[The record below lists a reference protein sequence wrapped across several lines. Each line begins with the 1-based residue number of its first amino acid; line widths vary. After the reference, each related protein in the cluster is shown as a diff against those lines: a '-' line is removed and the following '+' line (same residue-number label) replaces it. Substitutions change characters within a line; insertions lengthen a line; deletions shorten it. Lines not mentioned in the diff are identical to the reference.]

1 MSPKSEIPSSSF
13 PTGPPLPDRIHTFD
27 ISYRIVRPEDF
38 ESLGIDPQDIP
49 VGTFVAEDHP
59 PFLASRFG
67 GNAYGLGIVEQRV
80 KLGVG
85 ELDFL
90 ESLDFSDPEILKK
103 NYPRINSIYRKL
115 GLLMRFSSH
124 GKRYFLIPINWVS
137 HSLEDIKDKVDEI
150 ERVILEQADRRKKEK
165 LNVALLTAPNDLI
178 VHEITGRMAAHK
190 FLIIDSVEKLREATG
205 PFDLIVIPQDMDDL
219 LLSLSIP
226 GLTGSK
232 LTQETFTTYGTYVAG
247 KIYDLLEADCEL
259 CIIASRQFPRTNEEV
274 WVDFRNP
281 TDLRNF
287 LLFTHVFR
295 SKKRYRSKKGSLL
308 RVHLA
313 DFYNYLSG
321 IFVYR
326 EDLKKIVGERDPMQL
341 TLEEIDRLPRLDL
354 KISSAKPID
363 LEARWDRVLKPYFA
377 KTICHSKL
385 SPSLK
390 KNWERNYIVEGELPD
405 NLQIYGGR
413 KREPALLLEQ
423 LERQERLSGMA
434 GCSLALVAHYKNTFD
449 YVFAVLQMLEDI
461 REKRFD
467 RLSELELDR
476 LHNPFEAP
484 KDRYRAFNHIK
495 KLMKQT
501 SRLGKLERL
510 LNPDSIEGPRTK
522 VLENIEKLSLLG
534 FSPALLREIYLIV
547 VGHTTMGRITFGKLP
562 EKTLKSITDQ
572 AKHKSLEEV
581 ADLLRII
588 RLLSMSEIAASLRDN
603 LTKEQ
608 GKELFSLSDQAIWIA
623 ADPLLDW
630 EILHDQKIAD
640 LGGAQNLAVR
650 QMLKLF
656 NLFEYLDSWTD
667 IADKGP
673 FQKEALAHYSSHKLE
688 QIDQVLEL
696 ISITNEFKER
706 FYEREPFSRPYFFR
720 KLLNCRFH
728 GTGHIF
734 PLLGTRAGF
743 ILLWITIS
751 ASPGNV
757 INFNPLLSYERHDS
771 EARLAK
777 VRKGLEALEPEQLH
791 FNYLTSIRKTLSQGL
806 PAFIFTSGT
815 QLRYNKQNQTT
826 EVIFIDVEDNLRKM
840 EPMLQAARDRV
851 IPEIPISELRET
863 DRLFRELH
871 SYDQHLQQLTPETGM
886 DTESL
891 AQQKT
896 EIESC
901 CSRLEDLFAQK
912 LFLPQRV
919 FDTLEII
926 HEHCPSIGRRI
937 LSEYWELDRIKPI
950 KKIHSGETIPA
961 YVLRCLKKFQA
972 LVAKKREALQNTE
985 IFLQLA
991 QQQFGPMT
999 GETIGMS
1006 NVQIDILEEVV
1017 DRISTRPELMEALSA
1032 ALIFQE
1038 IGKLPIYLE
1047 EYRSLSHSHTH
1058 GKAGA
1063 EILRRQALLQRLGM
1077 NEDTSRLT
1085 NSLVE
1090 VHGLMGH
1097 VLLGEVASPALEL
1110 VTSSGDEQFFEAFF
1124 LHSVL
1129 AAAAYREGIMVED
1142 LLDRFLDLRQLA
1154 LDIIHGETSWPSYVD
1169 KKFQEKGRS
1178 LLTDMDST
1186 GSVPGQLA
1194 LFSEWDSSADKS
1206 SLHLKGKDTVAI
1218 ERLFHLIGLP
1228 DIDFV
1233 DIQMKILDMP
1243 GSFIYHKK
1251 GLKSTGLQKFEENLQ
1266 RAMVVHQDVMDLAAT
1281 VRRYLLDQLNPS
1293 RDSIRIYGL
1302 EYVAR
1307 HLTPEN
1313 WLKLLILGFRG
1324 LDRFCPENDK
1334 PRVIDFHDLSHI
1346 IDRRYQ
1352 AIAEE
1357 LATLSA
1363 DRLFEDSSL
1372 VASLTKASVGIILF
1386 YNHDEALVKPLFQD
1400 RLQIELVLK
1409 QMQEQ
1414 QEILRLKNFYHREL
1428 KKLKNL
1434 TYHTEDYQKLLSD
1447 SFHEQLQELIEQALK
1462 DLQKKMRQQRS
1473 FSGIERVF
1481 AELMALA
1488 EENAF
1493 SEEQIQL
1500 VTDMHEFNRDR
1511 LRSRRLEA
1519 IYREIHDCST
1529 TVELIELWRKIRV
1542 ELVNN
1547 QSDLGKEFEDLV
1559 TAHFD
1564 QQLEQ
1569 LEKSKP

>member
-1 MSPKSEIPSSSF
+1 MSPKSKIPTSSL
-13 PTGPPLPDRIHTFD
+13 PAGPPLPDRIHTFD

-38 ESLGIDPQDIP
+38 GSLGIDPEDIP

-67 GNAYGLGIVEQRV
+67 GNAYGLGIVEQRD

-90 ESLDFSDPEILKK
+90 EGLDLSNPEILKK
-103 NYPRINSIYRKL
+103 NYHRINSIYRKL
-115 GLLMRFSSH
+115 GLLMRFSRH

-150 ERVILEQADRRKKEK
+150 ERVLLEQAHRRKKEK
-165 LNVALLTAPNDLI
+165 LNVVLLTAPNDLI
-178 VHEITGRMAAHK
+178 VHEITGRMAAQK
-190 FLIIDSVEKLREATG
+190 FAIIDSVEKLRQASG

-219 LLSLSIP
+219 LLSLSIQ
-226 GLTGSK
+226 GLTGAR

-259 CIIASRQFPRTNEEV
+259 CIIASRQFPLTNAEV
-274 WVDFRNP
+274 WVEFLNP
-281 TDLRNF
+281 ADLRNF

-295 SKKRYRSKKGSLL
+295 SKKRYRGKNGSLL
-308 RVHLA
+308 RVHLS

-326 EDLKKIVGERDPMQL
+326 EDLKKIVGERDLMQL
-341 TLEEIDRLPRLDL
+341 TVEEIDRLPRLDL
-354 KISSAKPID
+354 KISSAKPLD
-363 LEARWDRVLKPYFA
+363 LEARWDRVLKPFFA
-377 KTICHSKL
+377 KSTCHSKL

-390 KNWERNYIVEGELPD
+390 KKWKRNYIVEGELPD
-405 NLQIYGGR
+405 NLQIYVGR
-413 KREPALLLEQ
+413 KREPSLRLERLEQ
-423 LERQERLSGMA
+423 EERLSGMA
-434 GCSLALVAHYKNTFD
+434 GCSLALVADFKNTFD
-449 YVFAVLQMLEDI
+449 YVFAVLQMLAEI

-467 RLSELELDR
+467 RLSELELNR

-484 KDRYRAFNHIK
+484 KNRYRAFNHLK

-501 SRLGKLERL
+501 SRLGRLEKF
-510 LNPDSIEGPRTK
+510 LNPDAIEGPRTK

-534 FSPALLREIYLIV
+534 LPPALLREIYLIV

-608 GKELFSLSDQAIWIA
+608 GKELFSLYDQAIWIA

-706 FYEREPFSRPYFFR
+706 YYEREPFSRPYFFR
-720 KLLNCRFH
+720 KLLNCQFH
-728 GTGHIF
+728 GTGHTF
-734 PLLGTRAGF
+734 PMLGTRAGF

-757 INFNPLLSYERHDS
+757 INFNPLLSYEGYDS
-771 EARLAK
+771 EERLAK
-777 VRKGLEALEPEQLH
+777 VRQGLEALIPEQLH

-806 PAFIFTSGT
+806 PAFIFNSGL
-815 QLRYNKQNQTT
+815 QLRYNPRNQTT
-826 EVIFIDVEDNLRKM
+826 EVIFIDVMDNLRKM
-840 EPMLQAARDRV
+840 EPMLQSIRDRL
-851 IPEIPISELRET
+851 IPDIPTSKLGET

-871 SYDQHLQQLTPETGM
+871 SYDQHLQRLTSETGM

-891 AQQKT
+891 AQQKA
-896 EIESC
+896 EIEFC
-901 CSRLEDLFAQK
+901 CSRLEELFAQK
-912 LFLPQRV
+912 LFLPEQV

-937 LSEYWELDRIKPI
+937 LTEFWELDRIKPT
-950 KKIHSGETIPA
+950 KKTHAGETIPA

-972 LVAKKREALQNTE
+972 LVTKNREALQNKE

-991 QQQFGPMT
+991 QQQFGAMT
-999 GETIGMS
+999 GETIGIS
-1006 NVQIDILEEVV
+1006 NVQIDILEEIVA
-1017 DRISTRPELMEALSA
+1017 RISTRPELMEALSA

-1038 IGKLPIYLE
+1038 IGKLPLYLE
-1047 EYRSLSHSHTH
+1047 EYRSLSQSTTH
-1058 GKAGA
+1058 GVAGA
-1063 EILRRQALLQRLGM
+1063 EILRRQALPQRLGM
-1077 NEDTSRLT
+1077 DEETSRLT
-1085 NSLVE
+1085 NFLVE

-1097 VLLGEVASPALEL
+1097 VLLGEVALPALDL
-1110 VTSSGDEQFFEAFF
+1110 VTSSGDRQLFEAFF

-1142 LLDRFLDLRQLA
+1142 LLDRFLDLRQVA
-1154 LDIIHGETSWPSYVD
+1154 LDVIRGETSWQSYVD
-1169 KKFQEKGRS
+1169 QEFEEKGRS
-1178 LLTDMDST
+1178 LLTDMDT
-1186 GSVPGQLA
+1186 TDSVQSQLA
-1194 LFSEWDSSADKS
+1194 LFSAWDSLADRHS
-1206 SLHLKGKDTVAI
+1206 HHLIKGKDTAAI
-1218 ERLFHLIGLP
+1218 ERLFRLVGIP
-1228 DIDFV
+1228 DVDFV
-1233 DIQMKILDMP
+1233 DTQMKILDLP
-1243 GSFIYHKK
+1243 VSFIYHKK
-1251 GLKSTGLQKFEENLQ
+1251 GLKSTGLQKFEEDLHK
-1266 RAMVVHQDVMDLAAT
+1266 AMVVHKAVMGLADT
-1281 VRRYLLDQLNPS
+1281 IRRYMLDQLNPS

-1302 EYVAR
+1302 KYVAQ

-1313 WLKLLILGFRG
+1313 WLKLLVLGFRA
-1324 LDRFCPENDK
+1324 LDRFCPGDGK
-1334 PRVIDFHDLSHI
+1334 PGVIDFHDLSVI

-1357 LATLSA
+1357 LATLPA
-1363 DRLFEDSSL
+1363 DRLFKDSRLLSR
-1372 VASLTKASVGIILF
+1372 LTKVSAGIILLYNPEEGVAKPF
-1386 YNHDEALVKPLFQD
+1386 YQD
-1400 RLQIELVLK
+1400 RLQIQLVLEK
-1409 QMQEQ
+1409 MQNQ

-1428 KKLKNL
+1428 KKLKNY
-1434 TYHTEDYQKLLSD
+1434 TYLTEDYQRILSD
-1447 SFHEQLQELIEQALK
+1447 SFHERLQKLIEQALK
-1462 DLQKKMRQQRS
+1462 NLQKKMRQQRS

-1500 VTDMHEFNRDR
+1500 VTDMYEFNRDR
-1511 LRSRRLEA
+1511 LRSRRLEV
-1519 IYREIHDCST
+1519 IYREIHGCST
-1529 TVELIELWRKIRV
+1529 TAELFELWQKIRL
-1542 ELVNN
+1542 ELMNN
-1547 QSDLGKEFEDLV
+1547 QSHLGKEFEDLV
-1559 TAHFD
+1559 TSRFD

-1569 LEKSKP
+1569 LE

>member
-1 MSPKSEIPSSSF
+1 MSPKSEIPPSSF
-13 PTGPPLPDRIHTFD
+13 PAGLPLPDRIHTFD

-38 ESLGIDPQDIP
+38 DSLGIDPQDIP
-49 VGTFVAEDHP
+49 VGTYVAEDHP

-67 GNAYGLGIVEQRV
+67 GNAYGLGIVEQLD
-80 KLGVG
+80 KLEVG

-90 ESLDFSDPEILKK
+90 ESFDLSDPEILKK
-103 NYPRINSIYRKL
+103 NYHRINSIYRKL
-115 GLLMRFSSH
+115 GLLMRFSRH

-150 ERVILEQADRRKKEK
+150 ERVLLEQAHRHKKEK
-165 LNVALLTAPNDLI
+165 LNVVLLTAPNTLI
-178 VHEITGRMAAHK
+178 VHEITGRMAAQK
-190 FLIIDSVEKLREATG
+190 FVIIDSVEKLREASG

-219 LLSLSIP
+219 LLSLSIQE
-226 GLTGSK
+226 LTGSR

-247 KIYDLLEADCEL
+247 KIYDLLDADCEL

-274 WVDFRNP
+274 WVEFRNP
-281 TDLRNF
+281 ADLRNF

-295 SKKRYRSKKGSLL
+295 SKKRYRGKNGSLL
-308 RVHLA
+308 QVHLS
-313 DFYNYLSG
+313 DFYSYLSG

-326 EDLKKIVGERDPMQL
+326 EDLKKIVGDRDPMQL
-341 TLEEIDRLPRLDL
+341 TVEEIDRLPRLDL
-354 KISSAKPID
+354 KISSAKPVD
-363 LEARWDRVLKPYFA
+363 LEARWDRVLKPFFS
-377 KTICHSKL
+377 KSTCHSKL
-385 SPSLK
+385 SPSLQ

-405 NLQIYGGR
+405 NLQIYVGR
-413 KREPALLLEQ
+413 KRKPSLLLER
-423 LERQERLSGMA
+423 LEQEERLSGMA
-434 GCSLALVAHYKNTFD
+434 GCSLALVADYKNTFD
-449 YVFAVLQMLEDI
+449 YVFAVLQMLAEI

-467 RLSELELDR
+467 RLSELELNR

-484 KDRYRAFNHIK
+484 KNRYRAFNHLK

-501 SRLGKLERL
+501 SRLGRLERL
-510 LNPDSIEGPRTK
+510 LNPDAIEGPRTK

-534 FSPALLREIYLIV
+534 LAPALLREIYLIV

-588 RLLSMSEIAASLRDN
+588 RLLSMSEIAASLRDK

-608 GKELFSLSDQAIWIA
+608 GKELFSLYDQAIWIA

-640 LGGAQNLAVR
+640 LGGAQSLAVR

-673 FQKEALAHYSSHKLE
+673 FQKEALAHYSSNKLE

-706 FYEREPFSRPYFFR
+706 FYEREPFSQPYFFR

-728 GTGHIF
+728 GTGHVF
-734 PLLGTRAGF
+734 PMLGTRAGF

-751 ASPGNV
+751 SSPGNV

-771 EARLAK
+771 EERLAK
-777 VRKGLEALEPEQLH
+777 VRQGLEALIPEQLH

-806 PAFIFTSGT
+806 PAFIFTSGI
-815 QLRYNKQNQTT
+815 QLRYNARNQTT
-826 EVIFIDVEDNLRKM
+826 EVIFIDVMDNLRKM
-840 EPMLQAARDRV
+840 EPQLQSVRDRL

-871 SYDQHLQQLTPETGM
+871 SYHEHLQRLTPETGM

-896 EIESC
+896 EIGLC
-901 CSRLEDLFAQK
+901 CSHLEELFAQK

-919 FDTLEII
+919 FDTLEIV

-937 LSEYWELDRIKPI
+937 LTEFWELDRIKPT
-950 KKIHSGETIPA
+950 KKTHAGETIPA

-972 LVAKKREALQNTE
+972 LVTKNREALQNTE

-991 QQQFGPMT
+991 QQQFGAMT
-999 GETIGMS
+999 GETIGIS
-1006 NVQIDILEEVV
+1006 NVQIDILEGVV
-1017 DRISTRPELMEALSA
+1017 ARISTRPELMEALSA

-1038 IGKLPIYLE
+1038 IGKLPLYLE
-1047 EYRSLSHSHTH
+1047 EYRSLSHSNTH
-1058 GKAGA
+1058 GVAGA

-1077 NEDTSRLT
+1077 DEDTSRLT

-1097 VLLGEVASPALEL
+1097 VLLGEVALPALDL
-1110 VTSSGDEQFFEAFF
+1110 VTSSGDEQLFEAFF

-1129 AAAAYREGIMVED
+1129 AAAAYREAIMVED
-1142 LLDRFLDLRQLA
+1142 LLDRFLDLRQVA
-1154 LDIIHGETSWPSYVD
+1154 LDVIRGETSWQSYLD
-1169 KKFQEKGRS
+1169 EEFEKKGRS
-1178 LLTDMDST
+1178 LLTDMDTT
-1186 GSVPGQLA
+1186 GSVQGQLA
-1194 LFSEWDSSADKS
+1194 LFSEWDSLADKHS
-1206 SLHLKGKDTVAI
+1206 HLLKGKDTAAI
-1218 ERLFHLIGLP
+1218 ERLFRLVGLP
-1228 DIDFV
+1228 DIHFV
-1233 DIQMKILDMP
+1233 DTQMKILDMP
-1243 GSFIYHKK
+1243 VSFIYHKK
-1251 GLKSTGLQKFEENLQ
+1251 GLKSTGLQRFEEDLHK
-1266 RAMVVHQDVMDLAAT
+1266 AMVVHKAVMDLADT
-1281 VRRYLLDQLNPS
+1281 IRRYLLDQLNPS

-1302 EYVAR
+1302 EYVAQ

-1324 LDRFCPENDK
+1324 LDQFCLDDSK
-1334 PRVIDFHDLSHI
+1334 PGVIDLHDLSAI

-1357 LATLSA
+1357 LATLPT
-1363 DRLFEDSSL
+1363 DRLFEDSRLLSR
-1372 VASLTKASVGIILF
+1372 LTKASVGIILLYNPDEGVAKPF
-1386 YNHDEALVKPLFQD
+1386 YQD
-1400 RLQIELVLK
+1400 RLQLQLVLE
-1409 QMQEQ
+1409 QIQDQ
-1414 QEILRLKNFYHREL
+1414 QEISRLKNLYHREL
-1428 KKLKNL
+1428 KKLKNY
-1434 TYHTEDYQKLLSD
+1434 TFHTEDYQKLLSD
-1447 SFHEQLQELIEQALK
+1447 SFHERLQKLIEQALK
-1462 DLQKKMRQQRS
+1462 NLQKRMRQQRN

-1500 VTDMHEFNRDR
+1500 VTDMYEFNRDR
-1511 LRSRRLEA
+1511 LRNRRLEA
-1519 IYREIHDCST
+1519 IYGEIHGCST
-1529 TVELIELWRKIRV
+1529 TAELFELWQILRL
-1542 ELVNN
+1542 ELKNN
-1547 QSDLGKEFEDLV
+1547 QSHLGKEFEDLV
-1559 TAHFD
+1559 TSRFD

-1569 LEKSKP
+1569 LERS

>member
-1 MSPKSEIPSSSF
+1 
-13 PTGPPLPDRIHTFD
+13 
-27 ISYRIVRPEDF
+27 
-38 ESLGIDPQDIP
+38 
-49 VGTFVAEDHP
+49 
-59 PFLASRFG
+59 
-67 GNAYGLGIVEQRV
+67 
-80 KLGVG
+80 
-85 ELDFL
+85 
-90 ESLDFSDPEILKK
+90 
-103 NYPRINSIYRKL
+103 
-115 GLLMRFSSH
+115 
-124 GKRYFLIPINWVS
+124 
-137 HSLEDIKDKVDEI
+137 
-150 ERVILEQADRRKKEK
+150 
-165 LNVALLTAPNDLI
+165 
-178 VHEITGRMAAHK
+178 
-190 FLIIDSVEKLREATG
+190 
-205 PFDLIVIPQDMDDL
+205 
-219 LLSLSIP
+219 
-226 GLTGSK
+226 
-232 LTQETFTTYGTYVAG
+232 
-247 KIYDLLEADCEL
+247 
-259 CIIASRQFPRTNEEV
+259 
-274 WVDFRNP
+274 
-281 TDLRNF
+281 
-287 LLFTHVFR
+287 
-295 SKKRYRSKKGSLL
+295 
-308 RVHLA
+308 
-313 DFYNYLSG
+313 
-321 IFVYR
+321 
-326 EDLKKIVGERDPMQL
+326 
-341 TLEEIDRLPRLDL
+341 
-354 KISSAKPID
+354 
-363 LEARWDRVLKPYFA
+363 
-377 KTICHSKL
+377 
-385 SPSLK
+385 
-390 KNWERNYIVEGELPD
+390 
-405 NLQIYGGR
+405 
-413 KREPALLLEQ
+413 
-423 LERQERLSGMA
+423 
-434 GCSLALVAHYKNTFD
+434 
-449 YVFAVLQMLEDI
+449 
-461 REKRFD
+461 
-467 RLSELELDR
+467 
-476 LHNPFEAP
+476 
-484 KDRYRAFNHIK
+484 
-495 KLMKQT
+495 
-501 SRLGKLERL
+501 
-510 LNPDSIEGPRTK
+510 
-522 VLENIEKLSLLG
+522 
-534 FSPALLREIYLIV
+534 
-547 VGHTTMGRITFGKLP
+547 
-562 EKTLKSITDQ
+562 
-572 AKHKSLEEV
+572 
-581 ADLLRII
+581 
-588 RLLSMSEIAASLRDN
+588 
-603 LTKEQ
+603 
-608 GKELFSLSDQAIWIA
+608 
-623 ADPLLDW
+623 
-630 EILHDQKIAD
+630 
-640 LGGAQNLAVR
+640 
-650 QMLKLF
+650 
-656 NLFEYLDSWTD
+656 
-667 IADKGP
+667 
-673 FQKEALAHYSSHKLE
+673 
-688 QIDQVLEL
+688 
-696 ISITNEFKER
+696 
-706 FYEREPFSRPYFFR
+706 
-720 KLLNCRFH
+720 
-728 GTGHIF
+728 
-734 PLLGTRAGF
+734 
-743 ILLWITIS
+743 
-751 ASPGNV
+751 
-757 INFNPLLSYERHDS
+757 
-771 EARLAK
+771 
-777 VRKGLEALEPEQLH
+777 
-791 FNYLTSIRKTLSQGL
+791 
-806 PAFIFTSGT
+806 
-815 QLRYNKQNQTT
+815 
-826 EVIFIDVEDNLRKM
+826 
-840 EPMLQAARDRV
+840 
-851 IPEIPISELRET
+851 
-863 DRLFRELH
+863 
-871 SYDQHLQQLTPETGM
+871 
-886 DTESL
+886 
-891 AQQKT
+891 
-896 EIESC
+896 
-901 CSRLEDLFAQK
+901 
-912 LFLPQRV
+912 
-919 FDTLEII
+919 
-926 HEHCPSIGRRI
+926 
-937 LSEYWELDRIKPI
+937 
-950 KKIHSGETIPA
+950 
-961 YVLRCLKKFQA
+961 
-972 LVAKKREALQNTE
+972 
-985 IFLQLA
+985 
-991 QQQFGPMT
+991 
-999 GETIGMS
+999 
-1006 NVQIDILEEVV
+1006 
-1017 DRISTRPELMEALSA
+1017 
-1032 ALIFQE
+1032 
-1038 IGKLPIYLE
+1038 
-1047 EYRSLSHSHTH
+1047 
-1058 GKAGA
+1058 
-1063 EILRRQALLQRLGM
+1063 M

-1428 KKLKNL
+1428 KKLKNH
-1434 TYHTEDYQKLLSD
+1434 TYHTEDYQKVLSD
-1447 SFHEQLQELIEQALK
+1447 SFHERLHELIEQALK